1 MSIDDKALWY
11 GYLNS
16 GEKSTPIVLDYE
28 LHTGSDETIYLF
40 NFKKGAILEYR
51 RTIVEEKMEELDE
64 NEADL
69 TKELKKSYLAA
80 KESFSLPKI
89 IKNIQSIDKG
99 KNNSEDED
107 LNEIDNF
114 LNIDDEEFLREED

>member
-16 GEKSTPIVLDYE
+16 GDKSTPIVLDYE

-40 NFKKGAILEYR
+40 NFKRGAILEYR
-51 RTIVEEKMEELDE
+51 RIIVEKKMKELDE
-64 NEADL
+64 KESAL
-69 TKELKKSYLAA
+69 IKELKKSYLAA
-80 KESFSLPKI
+80 KESFNLPKI
-89 IKNIQSIDKG
+89 IKNTQSIDKG

-107 LNEIDNF
+107 FSEVDTF
-114 LNIDDEEFLREED
+114 LDIDDEEFLREED